1 MADHLSCL
9 SFAAFFRRFLF
20 LNYTIPPGKK
30 HAVEPDTPG
39 EQNAAVFGSF
49 STCVLLSFL
58 VD

>member
-1 MADHLSCL
+1 VPQLPERCL
-9 SFAAFFRRFLF
+9 SRKAGIVRCA